1 MRRTVPV
8 RALDGTTVV
17 HGLGLHKVDAPGCGT
32 FWGHDGTV
40 RGAGTMSLARADGR
54 RQMSV
59 AVDLIRWNKLDSA
72 GKPRHHPI
80 DDALSALYRQAMC
93 GDANAGARVP

>member
-1 MRRTVPV
+1 MYE
-8 RALDGTTVV
+8 ALY
-17 HGLGLHKVDAPGCGT
+17 GLIDPPRDHSVYN
-32 FWGHDGTV
+32 
-40 RGAGTMSLARADGR
+40 MSCVMTGADGR

-59 AVDLIRWNKLDSA
+59 AVDLIRSNKVDST